1 MLRQDGPRD
10 YVVGTGVMHSVR
22 DAVQVAFDAVG
33 LSWRDYVVVDQEFV
47 RPAEVETLCAD
58 ATRARLELGW
68 ESTVKFEELMTMMV
82 ESDLAQLKH
91 ARKYDY
97 DSELQQT
104 AGW

>member
-1 MLRQDGPRD
+1 
-10 YVVGTGVMHSVR
+10 
-22 DAVQVAFDAVG
+22 
-33 LSWRDYVVVDQEFV
+33 
-47 RPAEVETLCAD
+47 
-58 ATRARLELGW
+58 
-68 ESTVKFEELMTMMV
+68 MTMMV